1 MSLVCESKL
10 RHDYDDDDDDDAFNN
25 DPLATTTTK
34 QQPNGLYRWPV
45 NTPFITEQSHSLPS
59 HHVVLQR
66 ATGRPVP
73 NQLLTRLFLA
83 VTIILVVAITVQ
95 RRHMVTSSVNTSSER
110 QVPSAPP
117 VGSGDDDSG
126 DCASSS
132 SAAMKMV
139 VVTKFVL
146 WDATTNERLDDPEQ
160 HARVQLTDNA
170 ALCAGDLP
178 AKINIEAVVVH
189 VPAAAAAAAAS
200 LCANTTTNTT
210 TTTTAVVVMDL
221 LGTPP
226 RHRTE
231 YTPPYLL
238 AGQNRGR
245 VFPMNLPVGPY
256 ALSAMVYPDN
266 LPSRLE
272 IAFRVFDC

>member
-10 RHDYDDDDDDDAFNN
+10 RHDYDDYDDDVAFNN
-25 DPLATTTTK
+25 DPLASTTTTK
-34 QQPNGLYRWPV
+34 QQPNGPYRWPV
-45 NTPFITEQSHSLPS
+45 NAPFITEHSHSLPS
-59 HHVVLQR
+59 QHVVLQR
-66 ATGRPVP
+66 ATSRPVP
-73 NQLLTRLFLA
+73 NQFVTRLFLA
-83 VTIILVVAITVQ
+83 VTIILVIAIT
-95 RRHMVTSSVNTSSER
+95 SSSIQTSSER
-110 QVPSAPP
+110 VPSAPP
-117 VGSGDDDSG
+117 VGSGNDDSG
-126 DCASSS
+126 DCASSAA
-132 SAAMKMV
+132 AAMMM

-189 VPAAAAAAAAS
+189 VPAAAAAAAS
-200 LCANTTTNTT
+200 LCANTTTTS
-210 TTTTAVVVMDL
+210 AVVVMDL

>member
-10 RHDYDDDDDDDAFNN
+10 RHDYDDDVDAAFNN

-45 NTPFITEQSHSLPS
+45 NTPFITEHSHSLPS
-59 HHVVLQR
+59 QHVVLQR

-73 NQLLTRLFLA
+73 NQLVTRFFLA

-95 RRHMVTSSVNTSSER
+95 RQHMVSSSIQTSSER

-117 VGSGDDDSG
+117 IVSGDDDSG
-126 DCASSS
+126 DCAASS

-146 WDATTNERLDDPEQ
+146 WDATTNERLDDTEQ

-189 VPAAAAAAAAS
+189 VPAAAAAAAS
-200 LCANTTTNTT
+200 LCANTTTTT
-210 TTTTAVVVMDL
+210 SAVVVMDL